1 MVGPVLPQAG
11 RREQQLRRYSHEL
24 PGEPR
29 DSKDAAQGYSEEA
42 VQGRPA
48 SRIEVSCNCNVSLL
62 PSSSLHRFNISPF
75 LWDGNHGNHG
85 MITRMENALGNFS
98 VEWLAGDR
106 HTRSRKAASR
116 SSSNGIGSIRKL
128 CVTRGINFR
137 AGSDCSRSSRDCKKP
152 PLGAYIPSHWDFRK
166 TFYRKCPSLRV

>member
-1 MVGPVLPQAG
+1 MVGPLLPQAG

-48 SRIEVSCNCNVSLL
+48 SRIEVSCNVSL
-62 PSSSLHRFNISPF
+62 PSSSLHRFSISPF
-75 LWDGNHGNHG
+75 LWDW

-98 VEWLAGDR
+98 VVEWLAVDR

-152 PLGAYIPSHWDFRK
+152 PLGHSPSHWDFRK